1 MQALHCFKPVGIV
14 QFKKNGLLCEIAA
27 ITTKKS
33 SNYKLKWQTH
43 NQDFVR

>member
-27 ITTKKS
+27 ITTKK
-33 SNYKLKWQTH
+33 KQQL
-43 NQDFVR
+43 